1 MELEKGVE
9 ILNST
14 EIIGVNNKTESV
26 ICLLFL
32 FIGICIFIYGLYNLF
47 YKSKLK
53 YSVYTII
60 GIIFICLLGMFLCKS
75 TGKYE
80 YQITIDDSVSFNE
93 FMNKYEII
101 DKQGKI
107 YTVRLREEE
116 DGSKSKETER

>member
-1 MELEKGVE
+1 
-9 ILNST
+9 
-14 EIIGVNNKTESV
+14 
-26 ICLLFL
+26 
-32 FIGICIFIYGLYNLF
+32 
-47 YKSKLK
+47 
-53 YSVYTII
+53 
-60 GIIFICLLGMFLCKS
+60 MFLCKS

-107 YTVRLREEE
+107 YTVRLKEEE